1 MKKYKFFNKYIAD
14 NKLLFIT
21 SNILSV
27 TSAIFG
33 GLTIA
38 IIIPLL
44 EPDTEGIFSDIEISF
59 FENFDNFFNYLNSF
73 TGDSKIRI
81 ICLIILIFA
90 IFEFVTMYF
99 TFLISSIIQIRTL
112 KTMQVSLIT
121 KIKKIDLLTFA
132 DFEQGRLFSM
142 VVQESKILSRILARI
157 VNGIRDIW
165 LLIIFSSALI
175 VVSPT
180 MAISGLL
187 LLGAFTN
194 IVNGRL
200 GNLLKKREKSFVE
213 STEGIFGELDETL
226 RTFKSIKASGYEDKH
241 FLKLL
246 EQFNKWRLSEW
257 EVIKVTILPPP
268 VLTLLNS
275 LSIAT
280 LLLIGTFL
288 FPDNKN
294 DWVGL
299 MVPFFLFIFRLLPTI
314 SSLNNLRIKLKG
326 ISPYIE
332 RYTSFEKISKENED
346 FHGTLPIE
354 SINNSIEIK
363 NLYFRFSK
371 NDSFSLNDI
380 NLDIAK
386 FQMTAIVG
394 PSGSGKTTL
403 INLLL
408 GLIKQSKG
416 EILID
421 GSSLS
426 NLDINQ
432 YRRNISYVD
441 QDTFFFNRTIK
452 ENLRWIDETANDEKL
467 LEVVELA
474 EASEFISDFED
485 GFNTKLGATGKNL
498 SGGQKQRLAIARALL
513 NESDFIILDES
524 TSNLDYETEV
534 LVYKGIEKMLET
546 KGVIV
551 IAHRYSTI
559 KNCHKIIYME
569 SGRIVEVGNHN
580 ELIAKKGHY
589 YKQFISGSL
598 TI

>member
-1 MKKYKFFNKYIAD
+1 
-14 NKLLFIT
+14 
-21 SNILSV
+21 
-27 TSAIFG
+27 
-33 GLTIA
+33 
-38 IIIPLL
+38 
-44 EPDTEGIFSDIEISF
+44 
-59 FENFDNFFNYLNSF
+59 
-73 TGDSKIRI
+73 
-81 ICLIILIFA
+81 
-90 IFEFVTMYF
+90 
-99 TFLISSIIQIRTL
+99 
-112 KTMQVSLIT
+112 
-121 KIKKIDLLTFA
+121 
-132 DFEQGRLFSM
+132 
-142 VVQESKILSRILARI
+142 
-157 VNGIRDIW
+157 
-165 LLIIFSSALI
+165 
-175 VVSPT
+175 
-180 MAISGLL
+180 
-187 LLGAFTN
+187 
-194 IVNGRL
+194 
-200 GNLLKKREKSFVE
+200 
-213 STEGIFGELDETL
+213 
-226 RTFKSIKASGYEDKH
+226 
-241 FLKLL
+241 
-246 EQFNKWRLSEW
+246 
-257 EVIKVTILPPP
+257 
-268 VLTLLNS
+268 
-275 LSIAT
+275 
-280 LLLIGTFL
+280 
-288 FPDNKN
+288 
-294 DWVGL
+294 
-299 MVPFFLFIFRLLPTI
+299 
-314 SSLNNLRIKLKG
+314 
-326 ISPYIE
+326 
-332 RYTSFEKISKENED
+332 
-346 FHGTLPIE
+346 
-354 SINNSIEIK
+354 
-363 NLYFRFSK
+363 
-371 NDSFSLNDI
+371 
-380 NLDIAK
+380 
-386 FQMTAIVG
+386 MTAIVG